1 MGRRVIALLLIF
13 QIMILAACGSNSAGS
28 TVNSGNKTNVS
39 ESQEETEES
48 GDKEISPEDATVQEE
63 NAANQTIVLSDSE
76 NGINVQTIDDKYRTF
91 YEVFVYS
98 FADSDDN
105 GIGDFVG
112 LTEKLDYISDGD
124 DKTDDDLGA
133 NGIWLMPIMQSTT
146 YHKYDVVDYYSID
159 KEYGT
164 MDDFKAFMQ
173 QCEDRDIHVIID
185 LVMNHTSSEHEWF
198 KEACSYLQNL
208 EDKEPSEEECK
219 YFGYYNFTKEKKSE
233 VYYPVEGT
241 DWYYE
246 GKFWEEMP
254 DLNLYN
260 ENVRAEF
267 EQIVQYWF
275 EQGVAGFRLDAVKEF
290 ESDNTEKNIEILTW
304 FNEMVKTKKS
314 DAYLVAEAWTDAEI
328 YSKYYASGV
337 DSFFDFEFASSEGKI
352 ANAIKGTANANAKS
366 YGTAVVEVENMI
378 ASYSDSYVNAPF
390 YTNHDMGR
398 SAGYYSGEYSEAQTK
413 IAQAM
418 NLFMSGNAFL
428 YYGEE
433 LGMKGSG
440 KDENKRVGMYWSKDS
455 NAQYMCEGPKDANSV
470 KQKFDSLEEQKEDPA
485 SVYHYVKKLI
495 KVRNTYPAIARGKN
509 ALVEELTND
518 QVCAIRKTYE
528 GEELIV
534 VFNISERESVIQLS
548 NVKICDGTLTSENIK
563 TKLFTGNQDLVMNGD
578 EITLP
583 AYSVIILK

>member
-1 MGRRVIALLLIF
+1 MGRKRVISLLLIF
-13 QIMILAACGSNSAGS
+13 QIMTLTACGSNSAGP
-28 TVNSGNKTNVS
+28 TVNTGNESVVS
-39 ESQEETEES
+39 EENATETNEIADDSDSVANETEES
-48 GDKEISPEDATVQEE
+48 TEGIL
-63 NAANQTIVLSDSE
+63 VLEDSE

-98 FADSDDN
+98 FADSDGN
-105 GIGDFVG
+105 GIGDFKG

-124 DKTDDDLGA
+124 DKTDEDLGA

-159 KEYGT
+159 TEYGT

-173 QCEDRDIHVIID
+173 ECNERDIHVIID
-185 LVMNHTSSEHEWF
+185 LVMNHTSSENAWF
-198 KEACSYLQNL
+198 KEACTYLQNL
-208 EDKEPSEEECK
+208 GDGEPSEEECK

-267 EQIVQYWF
+267 DQIVQYWLDM
-275 EQGVAGFRLDAVKEF
+275 GVSGFRLDAVKEF
-290 ESDNTEKNIEILTW
+290 ESDNTEKNVEILSW
-304 FNEMVKTKKS
+304 FNEMVKSKKS
-314 DAYLVAEAWTDAEI
+314 DAYLVAEAWTDADI
-328 YSKYYASGV
+328 YAKYYASGV
-337 DSFFDFEFASSEGKI
+337 DSFFDFQFADSNGTI
-352 ANAIKGTANANAKS
+352 ANSIKGTSNSSAKT
-366 YGTAVVEVENMI
+366 YGNTVIKVQDLI
-378 ASYSDSYVNAPF
+378 ASYSDNYVNAPF

-398 SAGYYSGEYSEAQTK
+398 SAGYYSGDYSTSQTK

-455 NAQYMCEGPKDANSV
+455 NAEYMCDGPKDADSV
-470 KQKFDSLEEQKEDPA
+470 KQKFDSLEEQKDVPS
-485 SVYHYVKKLI
+485 SVYSYVKNVI
-495 KVRNTYPAIARGKN
+495 KIRNTYPAIARGEN
-509 ALVEELTND
+509 ALVEEWTNEN
-518 QVCAIRKTYE
+518 VCAIRKTYE
-528 GEELIV
+528 DEEIII
-534 VFNISERESVIQLS
+534 VFNLSESDSTIDLS
-548 NVKICDGTLTSENIK
+548 QVKIKDTNLSEENVATRLLTE
-563 TKLFTGNQDLVMNGD
+563 NQDVTVNGQTV
-578 EITLP
+578 TLP
-583 AYSVIILK
+583 AYSVVILK